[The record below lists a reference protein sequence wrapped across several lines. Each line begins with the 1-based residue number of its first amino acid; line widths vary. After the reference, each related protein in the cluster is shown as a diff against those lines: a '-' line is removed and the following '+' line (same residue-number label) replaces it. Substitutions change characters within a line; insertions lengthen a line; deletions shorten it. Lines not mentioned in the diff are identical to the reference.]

1 MAVSTW
7 TVDELCKSIS
17 VGLQNLFPEEIWVR
31 GQIVGLTRS
40 QAGHLYFD
48 LIEPEATN
56 RKANSKM
63 SIVAFKGQLNS
74 IQSVL
79 KNLGNLTLEDGIE
92 VRIRGRVSYYAPQGR
107 IQFIMSG
114 VDPQYTLGHLAAER
128 DQVLRTLA
136 SEGLLELN
144 KSLPLPMLPLRIGLV
159 TSDGSAAYN
168 DFANELLTSRYPF
181 KIILVDAR
189 VQGSEAESAIV
200 NALETIAHEEVDV
213 IAVVRGGG
221 AKTDLLA
228 FDLESVARAI
238 AKCPKPVF
246 VGIGHE
252 TDRSITDEV
261 AHTSVK
267 TPTACAVALIE
278 QVNNFEVFLGRLSS
292 SIANKAQQ
300 RLARANETLENSGAR
315 IAKARTVIQTQDDRL
330 AEFSTALTRF
340 SNRALE
346 QAKKRVQAAAD
357 LQRAFHP
364 LQVLRRGFS
373 ITRDENGS
381 ILKDDAP
388 PGTQLITE
396 TFGATISSQV
406 TTSSRKEIQ

>member
-7 TVDELCKSIS
+7 TVDELCRSIS
-17 VGLQNLFPEEIWVR
+17 VGLQNIFPEEIWVR

-48 LIEPEATN
+48 LVEPEATN

-63 SIVAFKGQLNS
+63 SIVAFKGQLSS
-74 IQSVL
+74 IESVL
-79 KNLGNLTLEDGIE
+79 KKLGNLTLEDGIE

-107 IQFIMSG
+107 VQFIMSA

-128 DQVLRTLA
+128 DQVLRILA

-144 KSLPLPMLPLRIGLV
+144 KSLTLPMLPLRIGLV

-168 DFANELLTSRYPF
+168 DFTNELLTSRYPF
-181 KIILVDAR
+181 QIFLVDAR

-200 NALETIAHEEVDV
+200 NALKTITQTEVDV

-221 AKTDLLA
+221 A
-228 FDLESVARAI
+228 ESVARAI
-238 AKCPKPVF
+238 ANCPIPVF
-246 VGIGHE
+246 AGIGHE
-252 TDRSITDEV
+252 IDRSITDEV

-278 QVNNFEVFLGRLSS
+278 QVNNFEVLLGRLSS

-300 RLARANETLENSGAR
+300 RLARANETLENSGSQ
-315 IAKARTVIQTQDDRL
+315 IAKARTVIQLQDVQL
-330 AEFSTALTRF
+330 AEFSTDLTRF

-346 QAKKRVQAAAD
+346 QAKKRIQAAAD

-373 ITRDENGS
+373 ITRDQNGF
-381 ILKDDAP
+381 ILRDEAP

-396 TFGATISSQV
+396 TFSATISSQV
-406 TTSSRKEIQ
+406 TTSSRKETQ